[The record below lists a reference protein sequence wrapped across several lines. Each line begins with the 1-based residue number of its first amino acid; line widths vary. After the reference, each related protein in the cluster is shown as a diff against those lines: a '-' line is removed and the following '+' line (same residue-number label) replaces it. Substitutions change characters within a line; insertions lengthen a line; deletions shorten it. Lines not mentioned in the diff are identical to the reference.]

1 MAGGNAMKQ
10 VLGSLAAR
18 SGLRIRSAAGDVR
31 ENCAGR
37 RARRVCFIGETSSN
51 TRGPSNE
58 RERGGTEKSV
68 PTHTHTQ
75 THTGLSGNSEL
86 RHHRHGRLRRHRQTL
101 RRELCALGLKLTVT
115 EPAYGTAMIV
125 YGSEITVSKRVPGE
139 CVRVHYACVPCVSKV
154 RVWRE
159 RCRGRLPIMAADQP
173 AIHGHSFAK
182 KTFHKPTYC
191 HHCSD
196 MLWGLI
202 QQGYI
207 CEDRSRALH
216 TAILLDGETIGC
228 SVGSTDRV
236 FVVNV
241 NHVDGWRPFSGSLLG
256 SGEAVKQDSDATECL
271 GVIIIF
277 PAVPTSSCSSLLYWV
292 HQGWSAPLCH
302 PA

>member
-1 MAGGNAMKQ
+1 MLVA
-10 VLGSLAAR
+10 SLSISRR
-18 SGLRIRSAAGDVR
+18 SGPPSLPIMVMCMIGRYLDTSGSSILCYVCHDTKIPDLNSWGHHSALGVAQERNIPSPLLLFKER

-58 RERGGTEKSV
+58 REREGEQKKV
-68 PTHTHTQ
+68 FPHIHTHR
-75 THTGLSGNSEL
+75 HIPDSLGNSEL

-207 CEDRSRALH
+207 CEVPLHENDGAL
-216 TAILLDGETIGC
+216 
-228 SVGSTDRV
+228 
-236 FVVNV
+236 
-241 NHVDGWRPFSGSLLG
+241 
-256 SGEAVKQDSDATECL
+256 
-271 GVIIIF
+271 
-277 PAVPTSSCSSLLYWV
+277 SSLN
-292 HQGWSAPLCH
+292 
-302 PA
+302 

>member
-1 MAGGNAMKQ
+1 MASL
-10 VLGSLAAR
+10 VLTDSSQLTVKIER
-18 SGLRIRSAAGDVR
+18 DS
-31 ENCAGR
+31 CAGQ

-51 TRGPSNE
+51 TKDPSKE
-58 RERGGTEKSV
+58 REREGETERSV

-207 CEDRSRALH
+207 CEAKPAFIRKMLPIDNSISLPN
-216 TAILLDGETIGC
+216 C
-228 SVGSTDRV
+228 STHSYPIYNT
-236 FVVNV
+236 
-241 NHVDGWRPFSGSLLG
+241 
-256 SGEAVKQDSDATECL
+256 
-271 GVIIIF
+271 
-277 PAVPTSSCSSLLYWV
+277 
-292 HQGWSAPLCH
+292 
-302 PA
+302 